1 MVGGGFAFKAFPP
14 TGGRVT
20 HEPLRAL
27 SRGFSTR
34 AHARAYRLLPLRE
47 PCPETASQFL
57 DPHRLDKLDSAIR
70 TGHALTLIVFSLR
83 MSTLVSDSHSYAQ
96 PFGLAV

>member
-1 MVGGGFAFKAFPP
+1 MVGGFFAFKAFPP
-14 TGGRVT
+14 TGGRMT
-20 HEPLRAL
+20 REPLRAL

-70 TGHALTLIVFSLR
+70 TGLCPDSDCFFLAHEYTSQRLTQLCE
-83 MSTLVSDSHSYAQ
+83 A
-96 PFGLAV
+96 